1 MESDARFYRRRAN
14 EELAAASRAVTQEAR
29 ERRMQLA
36 GIFLERLKASEA
48 RALIVECGVNYDPS
62 VFAWAEKRIAQ
73 NA

>member
-14 EELAAASRAVTQEAR
+14 EELAAAQRAVTQAAK

-36 GIFLERLKASEA
+36 GIFLQRLKASEA
-48 RALIVECGVNYDPS
+48 RTLIVECGIDPTM
-62 VFAWAEKRIAQ
+62 FEWAERRIRE